1 MKQPKHIWKLNLPT
15 ILTLSRIVVIPFFIY
30 VTPINNTVG
39 MTVFA
44 LASITDFL
52 DGYLARRSG
61 EVTTFGII
69 VDPIA
74 DKFLVIA
81 ALILLVDMGRVS
93 VLPAVIIIVREFLI
107 TGLRVV
113 ALTMDI
119 VIPAERGGKWKVGFQ
134 ITAIICLIL
143 AGPTVGFYPMELLV
157 EFLRGIWLDVY
168 DVGTAALWVSIVLA
182 IMSGVGYVKNFWRQT
197 VGAENDP
204 SSSEGGG

>member
-1 MKQPKHIWKLNLPT
+1 MKPSRTTWKLNLPT

-30 VTPINNTVG
+30 ITPINNTLG
-39 MTVFA
+39 MVIFS

-52 DGYLARRSG
+52 DGYLARKSG

-69 VDPIA
+69 IDPIA

-81 ALILLVDMGRVS
+81 ALILLVDMGRVE
-93 VLPAVIIIVREFLI
+93 VLPAVIIIAREFLI
-107 TGLRVV
+107 TALRVV
-113 ALTMDI
+113 ALSMDI

-143 AGPTVGFYPMELLV
+143 AGPDVGFYPMELLV

-168 DVGTAALWVSIVLA
+168 DVGIITLWLSIVLA
-182 IMSGVGYVKNFWRQT
+182 IMSGVQYIRNFWSQT
-197 VGAENDP
+197 VGAEGN
-204 SSSEGGG
+204 SSDNEADG

>member
-1 MKQPKHIWKLNLPT
+1 MKRPKHTWKLNLPT

-30 VTPINNTVG
+30 LTPINNFLG
-39 MTVFA
+39 MVIFS

-52 DGYLARRSG
+52 DGYLARKSG

-69 VDPIA
+69 IDPIA

-81 ALILLVDMGRVS
+81 ALILLVDIGRVS
-93 VLPAVIIIVREFLI
+93 VLAAVIIIVREFLV

-134 ITAIICLIL
+134 ITAIICLLL
-143 AGPTVGFYPMELLV
+143 AGPDIGFYPMELLV

-168 DVGTAALWVSIVLA
+168 DVGTITLWLSIVLA
-182 IMSGVGYVKNFWRQT
+182 LVSGVQYVVNFWNRT
-197 VGAENDP
+197 VGADIP
-204 SSSEGGG
+204 PDGEGGA

>member
-1 MKQPKHIWKLNLPT
+1 MKRPKHIWKLNLPT
-15 ILTLSRIVVIPFFIY
+15 VLTLSRIVVIPFFIY

-39 MTVFA
+39 MVVFS

-52 DGYLARRSG
+52 DGYLARKSG

-69 VDPIA
+69 IDPIA

-81 ALILLVDMGRVS
+81 ALILLVDMGRVT

-107 TGLRVV
+107 TALRVV

-143 AGPTVGFYPMELLV
+143 AGPDVGFYPMELLV

-168 DVGTAALWVSIVLA
+168 DVGTATLWVSIVLA
-182 IMSGVGYVKNFWRQT
+182 IMSGVQYIKNFWRQT
-197 VGAENDP
+197 VGAQDN
-204 SSSEGGG
+204 SSGTEGGG

>member
-1 MKQPKHIWKLNLPT
+1 M
-15 ILTLSRIVVIPFFIY
+15 IPFFIY
-30 VTPINNTVG
+30 LTPINNFLG
-39 MTVFA
+39 MVIFS

-69 VDPIA
+69 IDPIA

-81 ALILLVDMGRVS
+81 ALILLVDIGRVS
-93 VLPAVIIIVREFLI
+93 VLAAVIIIVREFLI

-113 ALTMDI
+113 ALTKDI

-134 ITAIICLIL
+134 ITAIICLLL
-143 AGPTVGFYPMELLV
+143 AGPEIGFYPMELLV

-168 DVGTAALWVSIVLA
+168 DVGTITLWLSIVLA
-182 IMSGVGYVKNFWRQT
+182 VTSGVQYIVNFWNKT
-197 VGAENDP
+197 VGNDIP
-204 SSSEGGG
+204 TDGKGGA